1 MLNKKILYIFTSLFI
16 CQLYNMKI
24 FGKNIL
30 IVFALLLVFY
40 NESEAQ
46 FSYYNNK
53 LVNDSLNL
61 ENSNLTKPRPGF
73 KKRRFRI
80 NTIFLEGGYFWSYY
94 TGTRYSINYD
104 ILMQSGEKSAF
115 TARIGY
121 GLNNAVKDS
130 LNDFNQ
136 EPFIP
141 IGINIL
147 IGRINELEFGAGG
160 YYFKYRKIIP
170 PYLSIGFRH
179 QSPRGGFMFRVAC
192 DIHLER
198 VYNTNGTEISKT
210 AAYGPLL
217 GLGWTF

>member
-1 MLNKKILYIFTSLFI
+1 MKIL
-16 CQLYNMKI
+16 K
-24 FGKNIL
+24 KNIL

-80 NTIFLEGGYFWSYY
+80 NTFFLEGGYFWGYY

-121 GLNNAVKDS
+121 GFNNATNDSTIKKD
-130 LNDFNQ
+130 
-136 EPFIP
+136 EPFFP
-141 IGINIL
+141 IGVNIL
-147 IGRINELEFGAGG
+147 LGRINQLEIGAGG

-170 PYLSIGFRH
+170 PYLSLGFRH
-179 QSPRGGFMFRVAC
+179 QHPKGGFTYRVAF
-192 DIHLER
+192 DIHLEY
-198 VYNTNGTEISKT
+198 VYNLAGTEISKT